1 MTSDFKVGDRVDCY
15 GRRGTVVSASRL
27 LVGYGRVIDVT
38 WDNDGTTQAQ
48 WLVNLKRISAL
59 EELARCADG

>member
-27 LVGYGRVIDVT
+27 LVGYCRVIDVS
-38 WDNDGTTQAQ
+38 WDNDGSTQAQ
-48 WLVNLKRISAL
+48 WIVNLKRISAL
-59 EELARCADG
+59 EELAGAAE